1 MGFSMDKQSQNESLE
16 ESVFKTLS
24 HQTRRDILRVIGEQ
38 KQVTF
43 TEIKNNL
50 KIEDS
55 ATLSYH
61 LNTLALL
68 VTQKNGKYSLSE
80 LGQNA
85 YTLISKTA
93 AYTESNS
100 TVNFLRSKFPLV
112 IVANAVLWA
121 LALLLTTY
129 FEGGPVIY
137 SIIILV
143 ALWSASN
150 LILNSLL
157 RKLKGKTCLM

>member
-1 MGFSMDKQSQNESLE
+1 MDKESPNESLE
-16 ESVFKTLS
+16 ESIFKTLS

-38 KQVTF
+38 KQASF
-43 TEIKNNL
+43 TQIKNNL

-55 ATLSYH
+55 ASLSYH
-61 LNTLALL
+61 LNALQPL
-68 VTQKNGKYSLSE
+68 IAQKGGKYILSE
-80 LGQNA
+80 LGQDA
-85 YTLISKTA
+85 YSLINKTT

-100 TVNFLRSKFPLV
+100 MLNFVRSKIPMV
-112 IVANAVLWA
+112 IVVNAVLWA

-137 SIIILV
+137 SIIIFV
-143 ALWSASN
+143 ALWYVSH

-157 RKLKGKTCLM
+157 RKLKVKPCLM

>member
-1 MGFSMDKQSQNESLE
+1 MDKQSQNESLE

-61 LNTLALL
+61 INTLAPL
-68 VTQKNGKYSLSE
+68 VIQESGKYSLSE

-93 AYTESNS
+93 VYTESNS
-100 TVNFLRSKFPLV
+100 TLNFLRGRIPLA
-112 IVANAVLWA
+112 IVVNAILWVF
-121 LALLLTTY
+121 ALLLTSQ
-129 FEGGPVIY
+129 FEEKLTLDMILGFDMLW
-137 SIIILV
+137 II
-143 ALWSASN
+143 SN
-150 LILNSLL
+150 LVLSSLL
-157 RKLKGKTCLM
+157 FRVGRKNCFIRG